1 MPTAARP
8 IANDLVHTACPLC
21 GGARLEDLGPLTAPR
36 STQFSSMTI
45 ALGHQPTL
53 GQCAECGSRFVQ
65 HAIPASTSAALYTEG
80 DAGARWTSH
89 RTWDRMHAPAVVAQL
104 GSLLGAGTSVLD
116 VGCNT
121 GELLDYARTRG
132 AVTAGVEY
140 SVESRRRVAAKGHAI
155 FASLDDV
162 RGTFDV
168 VTAFD
173 LFEHLYD
180 APGFLE
186 RTRALLKPGGRLV
199 ILTGDIDCE
208 AAQRDGA
215 GWWYVQPPE
224 HVVFPSRKSWSS
236 VAGFGVDSLVT
247 THNGPAPRT
256 GLLASMAAR
265 VKRLVGA
272 RPEPPPVLDHVLV
285 TLSRSKNT

>member
-1 MPTAARP
+1 MPMPARP
-8 IANDLVHTACPLC
+8 VANDLVHTTCPLC
-21 GGARLEDLGPLTAPR
+21 GGNSLRDLGPLTAPR
-36 STQFSSMTI
+36 TTQYSSVTI
-45 ALGHQPTL
+45 ALQHGPTL
-53 GQCAECGSRFVQ
+53 GQCEACGSRFVQ
-65 HAIPASTSAALYTEG
+65 HAIPAATSAALYTEG
-80 DAGARWTSH
+80 DAGARWTSN
-89 RTWDRMHAPAVVAQL
+89 RSWDRMHAPAVVAQL
-104 GSLLGAGTSVLD
+104 GSLLAPGASLLD

-121 GELLDYARTRG
+121 GELLDFARSRG

-140 SVESRRRVAAKGHAI
+140 SVESRRRVAGKGHAI

-180 APGFLE
+180 APGFLVQM
-186 RTRALLKPGGRLV
+186 RALLKPGGRLV

-224 HVVFPSRKSWSS
+224 HVVFPSGKYWSS
-236 VAGFGVDSLVT
+236 VAGFAVESVVT
-247 THNGPAPRT
+247 THNGPAPET
-256 GLLASMAAR
+256 GLLASLRAR
-265 VKRLVGA
+265 ARRLVGA
-272 RPEPPPVLDHVLV
+272 KPRPLPALDHVLV